1 MSVLNVTNAG
11 IYSKL
16 SANSTLITLLGGGT
30 AIYYQQA
37 PDNQALPFVVFSLQA
52 GGPDNINPSDL
63 RNQVYFV
70 RGYAATPALAGS
82 IDAQCSA
89 SLHGATVTVS
99 GYTNFWTV
107 RETEFAMP
115 INEPNGTRSNM
126 AGAYYR
132 IRLDS

>member
-1 MSVLNVTNAG
+1 MSVLNVTNAA

-16 SANSTLITLLGGGT
+16 AANSTLTTLLGGT

-52 GGPDNINPSDL
+52 GGAENINPSDL
-63 RNQVYFV
+63 RNQLYFV

-82 IDAQCSA
+82 IDAQCHA
-89 SLHGATVTVS
+89 SLHGATLSVS

-107 RETEFAMP
+107 RESDFAMP

>member
-16 SANSTLITLLGGGT
+16 SANSTLTTLLGGT

-37 PDNQALPFVVFSLQA
+37 PDNQALPFVVYSLQA

-70 RGYAATPALAGS
+70 R
-82 IDAQCSA
+82 
-89 SLHGATVTVS
+89 
-99 GYTNFWTV
+99 W
-107 RETEFAMP
+107 
-115 INEPNGTRSNM
+115 
-126 AGAYYR
+126 
-132 IRLDS
+132 

>member
-1 MSVLNVTNAG
+1 MSVLNVTNAA

-16 SANSTLITLLGGGT
+16 SANSTLTTLLGGT

-52 GGPDNINPSDL
+52 GGPENINPSDL
-63 RNQVYFV
+63 RNQLYFV

-82 IDAQCSA
+82 IDAQCST
-89 SLHGATVTVS
+89 SLHKATLTVS

-107 RETEFAMP
+107 RENDFAMP
-115 INEPNGTRSNM
+115 INEPNGARSNM

>member
-16 SANSTLITLLGGGT
+16 SANSTLTTLLGGT
-30 AIYYQQA
+30 AIYDQHA
-37 PDNQALPFVVFSLQA
+37 PDNKALPYVVFSLQA

-63 RNQVYFV
+63 RNQLYFV
-70 RGYAATPALAGS
+70 RCYTSTRDLAGS

-89 SLHGATVTVS
+89 SLHKATITVA
-99 GYTNFWTV
+99 GYTNIWTA

-115 INEPNGTRSNM
+115 INEPNGQRTYM

>member
-1 MSVLNVTNAG
+1 MSVLNVTNAA

-16 SANSTLITLLGGGT
+16 ASNSTLTALLGGT

-52 GGPDNINPSDL
+52 GGPQNINPSDL
-63 RNQVYFV
+63 RNQLYFV

-82 IDAQCSA
+82 IDAQCNA
-89 SLHGATVTVS
+89 SLHGVTLTVS

-107 RETEFAMP
+107 RENDFAMP
-115 INEPNGTRSNM
+115 INEPNGARSNM

>member
-1 MSVLNVTNAG
+1 MSVLNVTNAA

-16 SANSTLITLLGGGT
+16 AANSTLTTLLGGT
-30 AIYYQQA
+30 AIYDEHA

-52 GGPDNINPSDL
+52 GGPENINPSDL
-63 RNQVYFV
+63 RNQLYFV
-70 RGYAATPALAGS
+70 RGYAATRDLAGS
-82 IDAQCSA
+82 IDAQCST
-89 SLHGATVTVS
+89 SLHKATLTVS

-107 RETEFAMP
+107 RETDFAMP
-115 INEPNGTRSNM
+115 IIEPNGKRIYM

>member
-1 MSVLNVTNAG
+1 MSVLNVTNAA

-16 SANSTLITLLGGGT
+16 AANSTLTTLLNGT

-63 RNQVYFV
+63 RNQLYFV

-82 IDAQCSA
+82 IDAQCST
-89 SLHGATVTVS
+89 SLHGATLTVS

-107 RETEFAMP
+107 RENDFAMP
-115 INEPNGTRSNM
+115 INEPNGARSNM

>member
-11 IYSKL
+11 ISSKL
-16 SANSTLITLLGGGT
+16 SSNSTLTTLLGGT
-30 AIYYQQA
+30 FIYYQHA
-37 PDNQALPFVVFSLQA
+37 PDNQPLPYVVYSLQA

-70 RGYAATPALAGS
+70 RGYAANRDLSGS

-89 SLHGATVTVS
+89 SLHRATVTVS

-107 RETEFAMP
+107 RETDFAMP
-115 INEPNGTRSNM
+115 ILEPNGNRTYM